1 MRTPLPPLAAAA
13 AAAACLLLG
22 ACGRNAPADVATPT
36 TGSAAIPKPAGSPRA
51 PLRDWPEF
59 GLDPQRSNVSEA
71 ATGITSANVAR
82 LRRRAVTL
90 PGTVDSSPI
99 YLHGVLVDVQERCG
113 LDVHVLRRRRE
124 ERSGGV

>member
-1 MRTPLPPLAAAA
+1 MRTPLPPLAAA

-36 TGSAAIPKPAGSPRA
+36 
-51 PLRDWPEF
+51 
-59 GLDPQRSNVSEA
+59 
-71 ATGITSANVAR
+71 TGITSANVAR

-99 YLHGVLVDVQERCG
+99 YLHGVLVG
-113 LDVHVLRRRRE
+113 AAVHNVIVVTTTYGKTIAIDAETGTPLWIFTP
-124 ERSGGV
+124 GG